1 MRAGLGWR
9 LALLIPMAVA
19 FALLLIARRQT
30 DLQVEVRLTTLGNLS
45 VSAGI
50 TMQGL
55 YWILTKKSLAIGIMA
70 LMVGSIVFGFGLHT
84 LLRVF
89 GL

>member
-1 MRAGLGWR
+1 MRASLGWR
-9 LALLIPMAVA
+9 FALLIPMAVA
-19 FALLLIARRQT
+19 LALLLMARRHT
-30 DLQVEVRLTTLGNLS
+30 DLQAEVRLTTLGNLS

-55 YWILTKKSLAIGIMA
+55 YWILAKKSLGIGIMA
-70 LMVGSIVFGFGLHT
+70 LMVGCTVFGFGLHT